1 MSKEQLK
8 NIKMKNLSILT
19 LLVLTSFTGFC
30 KTWTIVN
37 NGMSFSPSNLTI
49 AFGDSVNFNISG
61 SHNAVEVSQSTYDV
75 NGSTALLNGFQVPF
89 NGGEVMPEKLGIG
102 THYYVCTPHATEGM
116 KATITV
122 IGITN
127 ITDNKLVQNI
137 SVFPNPTNDLIT
149 IKGSKNIS
157 GELYTVTDQSGKQ
170 VLSGKLSNTNTTV
183 DIRQLATGIYFFQIG
198 EQKRETFKIVK
209 K

>member
-8 NIKMKNLSILT
+8 NIKMKSLSILT

-49 AFGDSVNFNISG
+49 AFGDSVNFDISA
-61 SHNAVEVSQSTYDV
+61 SHNAVEVSQSTYDG

-89 NGGEVMPEKLGIG
+89 NGGKVMPGKLGIG
-102 THYYVCTPHATEGM
+102 AHYYVCTPHAAAGM

-122 IGITN
+122 TSTTN
-127 ITDNKLVQNI
+127 IKESKLVANI
-137 SVFPNPTNDLIT
+137 SIFPNPTNDLIT
-149 IKGSKNIS
+149 IKGDKTIS
-157 GELYTVTDQSGKQ
+157 GELYTVKDQFGKQ
-170 VLSGKLSNTNTTV
+170 VLSGKLSNATTTV

-198 EQKRETFKIVK
+198 EHKRETFKVVK